1 MARHQIND
9 HYEVSTGSGSDRVSI
24 HATVEFARTITR
36 SLPLPVLTSSLNL
49 FPQTL
54 VFADQVLY
62 AQLVSLPSEFFTF
75 EVIS

>member
-1 MARHQIND
+1 MAKA
-9 HYEVSTGSGSDRVSI
+9 G
-24 HATVEFARTITR
+24 TR
-36 SLPLPVLTSSLNL
+36 SLPLPVLTSSLYL

-54 VFADQVLY
+54 VFADHLLY